1 MRIAVLT
8 SGGDAPGMNGVV
20 RVLGWDVLGVADG
33 FQGLI
38 AGRLHPP
45 SDRGVGG
52 ILHRGGTIL
61 GTTRAPEFEMPEGQG
76 AAGEALGRAGV
87 EGVVVVGGGGS
98 LRGALRLE
106 KLGVPAVGPSR
117 ANSGPPTRDS
127 GRA

>member
-1 MRIAVLT
+1 MRTAVLT

-20 RVLGWDVLGVADG
+20 RVLGWEVLGVADG
-33 FQGLI
+33 
-38 AGRLHPP
+38 
-45 SDRGVGG
+45 
-52 ILHRGGTIL
+52 
-61 GTTRAPEFEMPEGQG
+61 G
-76 AAGEALGRAGV
+76 AAGEALDRAGV

-106 KLGVPAVGPSR
+106 KLEVPAVGPSR

>member
-52 ILHRGGTIL
+52 IVHRGGTIL

-76 AAGEALGRAGV
+76 AAGEALSRAGV
-87 EGVVVVGGGGS
+87 EGVVVVGGG
-98 LRGALRLE
+98 A
-106 KLGVPAVGPSR
+106 A
-117 ANSGPPTRDS
+117 
-127 GRA
+127 